1 MTKSILPSYHYLLLF
16 CFSMSPLLV
25 SANDDEPRVAVK
37 TLYTFQD
44 IQERRTWF
52 PLNDN
57 IMGGVSTGDFNFT
70 EDNTL
75 IFSGKVALENKGGFA
90 SIRSK
95 KVAVNLEDVKS
106 FKLRVKGDGKSYYFN
121 ISSSNFVADPGY
133 QVGFKTKKGVWE
145 EIIITVDDF
154 APAFGGHYSKANLQM
169 SEIKLMG
176 IIISDKQAGTFNLE
190 IDWIKAF

>member
-1 MTKSILPSYHYLLLF
+1 MSKSTPVSYHYLLLL
-16 CFSMSPLLV
+16 CFSITPLLV
-25 SANDDEPRVAVK
+25 SATNDDPGAETK

-44 IQERRTWF
+44 LQERRTWF

-57 IMGGVSTGDFNFT
+57 IMGGVSTGNFRFT

-75 IFSGKVALENKGGFA
+75 IFSGKVALKNKGGFA

-95 KVAVNLEDVKS
+95 TDAVNLEDVKL

-133 QVGFKTKKGVWE
+133 QVGFKTKKGIWE
-145 EIIITVDDF
+145 EITITVNDF
-154 APAFGGHYSKANLQM
+154 APAFGGHYGKDNLQM

-176 IIISDKQAGTFNLE
+176 IIVSDKQAGAFNLE
-190 IDWIKAF
+190 VDWIKAF